1 MLQKQPLDISFGQG
15 IDSKT
20 DPFRVSPGRF
30 LSLTNSVFD
39 KLGRLTKRNG
49 FGSLMS
55 LPDASSTFLTTYNG
69 NLLAIGTSIDAYTPE
84 TGIWTDKGFIQPVEL
99 STSTLVRNGNNQ
111 SFVDS
116 ASSPTGYTC
125 TVYIDEVTDI
135 SGPYIKYVV
144 SNTDT
149 GQNIIPPTVISG
161 SPTAIPLSG
170 GARVFLLGQH
180 FIILYSGISGSTPPL
195 LYIAISI
202 TDPTIVTAP
211 TQIVS
216 AYTPSSA
223 MAFDA
228 VVFGSNLYIAYNTVT
243 GGQSV
248 KVTYLTK
255 TLSLVTPITLAG
267 AKATILTMALDEVT
281 SHIYLTVLSAS
292 GGTHTYTLD
301 SVLNQVYAPYT
312 NTDIPS
318 NSVNITSTGNN
329 GIVSVYAEQPGTVQ
343 YDGSIP
349 YNNVLGTRTTIATGI
364 TLTSIQMF
372 GVGLASKAFFYNGVS
387 YYLTVYQS
395 PYQSTYFL
403 MADER
408 GGVLLDGRVVAKLA
422 YGNAGGYLTHGLPS
436 AVLIDDTVTIPY
448 LIKDLVQ
455 AVNKNTNVPAGS
467 ATAGIYT
474 QTGINRA
481 AILMTTSALSTAD
494 IGQDLNVSGGFVWS
508 YDGFQAVEQ
517 EFFLYPD
524 FVELSTAGTGGF
536 LTAQEYFYQVTYE
549 WTDNQGNLFRSSPSI
564 PVSVTTSGST
574 SANTIKV
581 LGLSLTYKI
590 TNPVNIVI
598 YRWSTA
604 QQVYYQVTSVSKPLS
619 NDTTI
624 PFVTFVDTLS
634 DADILGNNI
643 LYTTG
648 GVLENIGPPA
658 TKIMALFN
666 SRLFLV
672 DSEDPNLLWY
682 SKQIIEATPV
692 EFSDL
697 LTIYVAPT
705 ISSQGST
712 GPTTALSA
720 MDDKLIAFKS
730 NAIYYIAGTG
740 PDNTGAN
747 SNYTD
752 PVFITAAAGCI
763 NQQSIVLTPNGLMF
777 QSAKG
782 IWILK
787 RDLST
792 EYIGAPVE
800 EFNSI
805 LVQSAVSIPNTNQI
819 RFTLQNGL
827 ILMYDYYV
835 GQWNTFE
842 GAANGK
848 GMSSTLYQDLHTI
861 LNSLGQVFQETPG
874 IYLDGSSPVL
884 MSAQTGWISLAG
896 VQGYERFY
904 QMLLL
909 GTYISPFKLNV
920 KIAYDFEQ
928 GSPRQST
935 IVTPKNTPL
944 TYGSDPLYG
953 SSTPYGGEGSVFQA
967 RVFPS
972 KQKCESF
979 QVSFQELYDSTYLHA
994 AGGAAGEGLTLTGMQ
1009 LLVGVKKGSRVS
1021 RAGRSF
1027 G

>member
-1 MLQKQPLDISFGQG
+1 MLQKQPVDISFGQG
-15 IDSKT
+15 IDTKT
-20 DPFRVSPGRF
+20 DSFRVSPGRF
-30 LSLTNSVFD
+30 LSLTNSIFD

-55 LPDASSTFLTTYNG
+55 LPDNSSTFLTTYNN
-69 NLLAIGTSIDAYTPE
+69 NLLAIGTSINAYTPA
-84 TGIWTDKGFIQPVEL
+84 TAIWTDKGFIQPVEL

-125 TVYIDEVTDI
+125 TVYIDNVTDI

-149 GQNIIPPTVISG
+149 GQNITLPRVISG
-161 SPTAIPLSG
+161 SPSAIPLSG

-195 LYIAISI
+195 LYIAVSI
-202 TDPTIVTAP
+202 NDPTIFTAP
-211 TQIVS
+211 TQIVA
-216 AYTPSSA
+216 AYTPSSR
-223 MAFDA
+223 MAFDG
-228 VVFGSNLYIAYNTVT
+228 VVFGPNLYIAYNTVT

-248 KVTYLTK
+248 KLTYLTQA
-255 TLSLVTPITLAG
+255 LSLVTPVTLTG
-267 AKATILTMALDEVT
+267 AKATIMTMALDEST
-281 SHIYLTVLSAS
+281 AHIYLTTLSAS
-292 GGTHTYTLD
+292 GGTHTYTFD
-301 SVLNQVYAPYT
+301 SVLNQVYSPYT
-312 NTDIPS
+312 NPEIAST
-318 NSVNITSTGNN
+318 SVNITSTGNN
-329 GIVSVYAEQPGTVQ
+329 GIASIYAEEAGTVQ
-343 YDGSIP
+343 YDASIP
-349 YNNVLGTRTTIATGI
+349 YNVITASRVNVAAGSSMP
-364 TLTSIQMF
+364 SIQMF

-408 GGVLLDGRVVAKLA
+408 GGVLLDGRVIAKLA
-422 YGNAGGYLTHGLPS
+422 YGNAGGYLAHGLPS

-455 AVNKNTNVPAGS
+455 AVNKNTNVPTGS

-474 QTGINRA
+474 QTGINRVSV
-481 AILMTTSALSTAD
+481 LMTTSALSTAD
-494 IGQDLNVSGGFVWS
+494 VGQDLNVSGGFVWS

-524 FVELSTAGTGGF
+524 FVEVTTSATDGF
-536 LTAQEYFYQVTYE
+536 LSAQEYFYQVTYE

-564 PVSVTTSGST
+564 PVSITTSGST
-574 SANTIKV
+574 SSNTINV

-590 TNPVNIVI
+590 TNPVNVVI
-598 YRWSTA
+598 YRWSVA
-604 QQVYYQVTSVSKPLS
+604 QQVYYQITSVSEPLQ

-624 PFVTFVDTLS
+624 PFVTFVDTLA
-634 DADILGNNI
+634 DEDILGNNI

-705 ISSQGST
+705 ISAQGST
-712 GPTTALSA
+712 GPTTALGA
-720 MDDKLIAFKS
+720 MDDKLVAFKS
-730 NAIYYIAGTG
+730 NAIYYISGTG

-747 SNYTD
+747 SQYTD
-752 PVFITAAAGCI
+752 PIFITAAAGCI

-777 QSAKG
+777 QSSKG

-800 EFNSI
+800 AFNSI
-805 LVQSAVSIPNTNQI
+805 RVQSAVSIPNTNQI
-819 RFTLQNGL
+819 RFTLENGI

-835 GQWNTFE
+835 GQWNTFT
-842 GAANGK
+842 GVANGL
-848 GMSSTLYQDLHTI
+848 GMSSTLYQNEHTV

-874 IYLDGSSPVL
+874 VYLDGSSPVL

-904 QMLLL
+904 EMLLL
-909 GTYISPFKLNV
+909 GTYISPFKLDV
-920 KIAYDFEQ
+920 RIAYDFEQ
-928 GSPRQST
+928 NSARQST
-935 IVTPKNTPL
+935 IVTPKNKPL
-944 TYGSDPLYG
+944 TYGSDSLYG
-953 SSTPYGGEGSVFQA
+953 GSSPYGGESRVFKA
-967 RVFPS
+967 RVFPT

-979 QVSFQELYDSTYLHA
+979 QISFQEIYDTAYLHT
-994 AGGAAGEGLTLTGMQ
+994 AGGTAGEGLTLTGMQ
-1009 LLVGVKKGSRVS
+1009 LSVGVKKGSRPS
-1021 RAGRSF
+1021 SAGRSF